1 MLKNWLIR
9 TKSNHILGPVS
20 KAKVTELY
28 KNGSVKADDEF
39 CSGNG
44 YWFFVKEKALIERY
58 LLGDEVQEFNP
69 ISEANDVLVV
79 ENSATSVINLKE
91 LQAQPKVEDRKVS
104 ENKIEEQ
111 DEIKLPTSD
120 DLDYPDMGPVLTKSE
135 PISEKLPP
143 PPPEI
148 PAAKVLPIQP
158 KETVL
163 EKKNENVEI
172 APPKRKEV
180 PLKKTNEQQV
190 PVKGPTEQVSKLRM
204 IIIILIGVAVF
215 AVVYQKFIVKKKL
228 KVSSLIIE
236 EVFSQDSVSSELK
249 KKYLNFKTSKQA

>member
-69 ISEANDVLVV
+69 ISEANDVLVA

-91 LQAQPKVEDRKVS
+91 LQAKPKVEEHKVQ
-104 ENKIEEQ
+104 ENKIEEI
-111 DEIKLPTSD
+111 DEVKLPTSD
-120 DLDYPDMGPVLTKSE
+120 DLDYPDMGPVSTKSE
-135 PISEKLPP
+135 TSAEKLPP

-148 PAAKVLPIQP
+148 PTPKVVPIKS
-158 KETVL
+158 KEPVI
-163 EKKNENVEI
+163 EKKNENVDI

-180 PLKKTNEQQV
+180 PLKKINEQQIAAKV
-190 PVKGPTEQVSKLRM
+190 PGEQVSKLRM
-204 IIIILIGVAVF
+204 IILILIGIVVF

-228 KVSSLIIE
+228 KVSSLMLE
-236 EVFSQDSVSSELK
+236 QVFAQDSVSTELK
-249 KKYLNFKTSKQA
+249 KKYLNFKT